1 MINFFKPE
9 EETLIIAA
17 IRKAEATTSGE
28 IRVHL
33 EEHPHGTAIK
43 EAHRIFHKLGMHK
56 TEDRNGVLIIL
67 IPEEKKFAII
77 GDKGID
83 AVVES
88 NFWDSERD
96 LMQKYFRDGQ
106 FCAGL
111 VAAIDRIGEKLKTFF
126 PADDCDENEL
136 PDDISYGNSKD

>member
-17 IRKAEATTSGE
+17 IRKAEAKTSGE

-33 EEHPHGTAIK
+33 EQNARS
-43 EAHRIFHKLGMHK
+43 EAMREAKRIFRKLDMHK
-56 TEDRNGVLIIL
+56 TKDRNGVLIL
-67 IPEEKKFAII
+67 MIPEQKTFAII

-83 AVVES
+83 EVVEE
-88 NFWDSERD
+88 NFWESERD
-96 LMQKYFRDGQ
+96 LIQGYFREGH

-111 VAAIDRIGEKLKTFF
+111 VAAIDQIGTKLKAFF
-126 PADDCDENEL
+126 PLQEDDQNEL
-136 PDDISYGNSKD
+136 PDDISYGAKDI